1 MLSKFSYIQKNK
13 FLLPVAGL
21 GILLCWFFAFN
32 KTFEAIKLNNE
43 LKGQAVVS
51 SDISFNPV
59 HTEKKLAAL
68 KGILKSYRVNPS
80 EWSNELWMKASAI
93 AMKQQVGIDY
103 TKSKP
108 VIEKDTATAGISET
122 IYCYGNYI
130 QLVKLIDTLERIPA
144 IGKISALQVK
154 APKEDV
160 IGPRAG
166 QCVLRIEFRGIT
178 EL

>member
-1 MLSKFSYIQKNK
+1 MFSKFSYIQKNK

-43 LKGQAVVS
+43 LKSQAVTS
-51 SDISFNPV
+51 SDLSFNPL

-68 KGILKSYRVNPS
+68 KSILKSYRVNPS
-80 EWSNELWMKASAI
+80 EWSNELWMKASSI

-108 VIEKDTATAGISET
+108 IVEKDTTITGISET
-122 IYCYGNYI
+122 IYCYGQYI
-130 QLVKLIDTLERIPA
+130 QLVKLIDTLERTPA
-144 IGKISALQVK
+144 IGKISALQVR

-160 IGPRAG
+160 VGARAG